1 VIVDKSSDTV
11 TKTVPSISL
20 LHRVSITCQIVDAL
34 MTVGLDRLGIGRGR
48 GAAEKNV
55 CNPSDFNIQGLRD
68 RSEAPLIARAGVRHI
83 TGGLP
88 PRVRH

>member
-1 VIVDKSSDTV
+1 
-11 TKTVPSISL
+11 
-20 LHRVSITCQIVDAL
+20 

-88 PRVRH
+88 PRVRHSISLPKTKIARPQFSAEISSMIDGGSNRCWM